1 MADRE
6 SVIQV
11 KCRLRRPLLKQLKRA
26 ADTAD
31 RSLNEEIEERLKQ
44 SFQQKKLQETFEKG
58 LMARLDVAR
67 DEILK
72 RMHEEMREWR
82 DGFRREVG
90 LPEKD
95 DDAPRRPGLLDL
107 AQDTEEPSEQPK
119 GGGGQPRDVPGS
131 PDDTSEPSTT
141 EDDSGGKK

>member
-1 MADRE
+1 MADRR

-11 KCRLRRPLLKQLKRA
+11 KFRLRKTLLTQLKKA
-26 ADTAD
+26 ADAAD
-31 RSLNEEIEERLKQ
+31 CSLNEEIEERLKQ
-44 SFQQKKLQETFEKG
+44 SFQQKKLQEAFEKG
-58 LMARLDVAR
+58 LKARLDVAR

-72 RMHEEMREWR
+72 RMRHDMRE
-82 DGFRREVG
+82 FRREVG

-95 DDAPRRPGLLDL
+95 DDEPHRPGLLDL
-107 AQDTEEPSEQPK
+107 AQPSEQPK
-119 GGGGQPRDVPGS
+119 GGSDQGS

>member
-44 SFQQKKLQETFEKG
+44 SFQQKQLQETFEKG

-72 RMHEEMREWR
+72 RMHEEWREWG
-82 DGFRREVG
+82 DVG
-90 LPEKD
+90 LPEED